1 MAKDIIVNNL
11 LCFIYSA
18 SNDFTVDTLNAVI
31 YSFYSLESIK
41 SAKEVVVSI
50 LDKNSVERRDPHKKK
65 KEVEDLI
72 ELFNEL
78 DFSKNKITFVCDSY
92 KEMPPVGMQF
102 ISPMLINIYEELN
115 KMNEILPKIM
125 DIKKEVINTA
135 DTLRNMRIDVS
146 DLQRRF
152 SCAIVGMEKASEHA
166 AVEKKYS
173 LDGSQ
178 TFKQQSMPDVH
189 YDINIEDSIQIL
201 NNIFNKETEETELNN
216 FDVNKFKI
224 DIDRPNYN
232 NEINKNHTSGNK
244 RMTLPTGSKLLNKPP
259 GSKSTISDKD
269 RNNTDIVVQSDKNLN
284 VSNLH
289 DNASNETSR
298 THCHSMESNKDVTA
312 ALSQYSTGDVNKD
325 NNEGWTLVSNRN
337 RRKSS
342 YKNNQSRTITGSKK
356 VFTGKLKAA
365 RRIADI
371 FIGRVEKSV
380 TIDDVKS
387 YIKEN
392 ISIDILDIEKLV
404 IKTDQYNAFKV
415 KIYLDE
421 RDKAINAENWPENI
435 MVGKFYS
442 RN

>member
-1 MAKDIIVNNL
+1 
-11 LCFIYSA
+11 
-18 SNDFTVDTLNAVI
+18 
-31 YSFYSLESIK
+31 
-41 SAKEVVVSI
+41 
-50 LDKNSVERRDPHKKK
+50 
-65 KEVEDLI
+65 
-72 ELFNEL
+72 
-78 DFSKNKITFVCDSY
+78 
-92 KEMPPVGMQF
+92 
-102 ISPMLINIYEELN
+102 
-115 KMNEILPKIM
+115 M

-152 SCAIVGMEKASEHA
+152 SCATVGMEKASEHA
-166 AVEKKYS
+166 AVGKKYS

-259 GSKSTISDKD
+259 GSKSTISYKD